1 MVPVMTTTTT
11 TNTVLQDILDRLEVT
26 VNVKTEGEATKE
38 TAAEGEVLY
47 PTDWAVIGALV
58 LVIVFVTA
66 IVCYSRTQ
74 ERHLQCFGLAA
85 YLEAN
90 LKMRALNNRWTCP
103 VCSNVLKP
111 HDLVGPGP
119 EDGYVHHVYLAA
131 TEIIRVAGM
140 RGYHTSV
147 IVDSHEYFF
156 DSIGILEAPPL
167 FSHTLDQQAEGQGQS
182 QASASDEDG
191 AVSDGPVKK
200 RNTVVTPMGYSSQ
213 SGRQLVAALQQHF
226 ERGTYDVFYKN
237 CNTFTDCALYY
248 LTKTRL
254 PGSYNRIERLVTA
267 TKTVS
272 IGLLNVIFK
281 TYLEN
286 ATGVEVEGD
295 VYTPNP
301 LSSDFSVDG
310 LIRKLEG
317 LDGLGETQ
325 PMTPMSDV
333 VIRESDSESG
343 SSSEDGEEE
352 SDEEPSLATRLSAA
366 FSALKS
372 QTCCRQNAALRV
384 DKYVQKVLAETPAN
398 VEEVIIE
405 KDGSYRIVEEEEAE
419 TAVKELTFS
428 SWEKAKDTEKPA
440 GESDEKMT
448 VDGQDGLKR
457 KGTEDGIE
465 VPLSKR
471 QRRRQKILEARG
483 EIPHHEE
490 APGDGTAATGKA

>member
-1 MVPVMTTTTT
+1 MGAAAST
-11 TNTVLQDILDRLEVT
+11 
-26 VNVKTEGEATKE
+26 GE
-38 TAAEGEVLY
+38 
-47 PTDWAVIGALV
+47 
-58 LVIVFVTA
+58 
-66 IVCYSRTQ
+66 
-74 ERHLQCFGLAA
+74 
-85 YLEAN
+85 
-90 LKMRALNNRWTCP
+90 
-103 VCSNVLKP
+103 
-111 HDLVGPGP
+111 GPGP

-167 FSHTLDQQAEGQGQS
+167 FSHTLEQQAEGQS

-191 AVSDGPVKK
+191 EVSDGPVKK

-254 PGSYNRIERLVTA
+254 PGSYTRIERLVTA

-295 VYTPNP
+295 IYTPNP

-310 LIRKLEG
+310 LIRQLEG
-317 LDGLGETQ
+317 
-325 PMTPMSDV
+325 
-333 VIRESDSESG
+333 ESDSES
-343 SSSEDGEEE
+343 SSSTDGDEE

-366 FSALKS
+366 FSSTK
-372 QTCCRQNAALRV
+372 LR
-384 DKYVQKVLAETPAN
+384 
-398 VEEVIIE
+398 
-405 KDGSYRIVEEEEAE
+405 
-419 TAVKELTFS
+419 
-428 SWEKAKDTEKPA
+428 
-440 GESDEKMT
+440 GES
-448 VDGQDGLKR
+448 
-457 KGTEDGIE
+457 
-465 VPLSKR
+465 P
-471 QRRRQKILEARG
+471 
-483 EIPHHEE
+483 
-490 APGDGTAATGKA
+490 